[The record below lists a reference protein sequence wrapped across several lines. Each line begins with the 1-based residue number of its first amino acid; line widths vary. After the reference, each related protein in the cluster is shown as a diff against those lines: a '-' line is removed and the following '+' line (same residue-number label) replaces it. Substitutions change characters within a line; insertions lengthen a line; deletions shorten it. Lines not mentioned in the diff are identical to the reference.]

1 MEKYNNNK
9 LMSID
14 EFVNH
19 IKSNKEYQRTSNDA
33 IKTNIQKILNEIIK
47 YIDLF
52 QKYIKYIKRFL
63 FLLTIFKNP
72 HLNISV

>member
-1 MEKYNNNK
+1 MTV
-9 LMSID
+9 D

-33 IKTNIQKILNEIIK
+33 IKTNIQKILNEIK
-47 YIDLF
+47 KIDLI

-63 FLLTIFKNP
+63 FILTIF
-72 HLNISV
+72 

>member
-14 EFVNH
+14 EFENH

-33 IKTNIQKILNEIIK
+33 IKTNIQKILNEIKK
-47 YIDLF
+47 Y
-52 QKYIKYIKRFL
+52 
-63 FLLTIFKNP
+63 
-72 HLNISV
+72 

>member
-1 MEKYNNNK
+1 
-9 LMSID
+9 MSID
-14 EFVNH
+14 EFEKH